1 MNAGSMLVLFLAIAS
16 EVVGTVALKASEGF
30 ARLGPTMLVVVGY
43 GLTFYLLGL
52 ALKQIP
58 LGVAYAIW
66 SGLGT
71 AGAVLAG
78 VLLWRIAQ
86 PGWRARDSV
95 DRRWGTCAQPL
106 PRRLRALRECAQ
118 PVPADLPAAL
128 RLQASQCSGRARGRP
143 RKNIPGARC
152 SLPAVCGEF

>member
-1 MNAGSMLVLFLAIAS
+1 MNAGSMLMLLLAIVS

-30 ARLGPTMLVVVGY
+30 ARLGPTALVVVGY
-43 GLTFYLLGL
+43 GLTFYFLGL

-78 VLLWRIAQ
+78 VLLWRESLSPAGVVGIALIVA
-86 PGWRARDSV
+86 GV
-95 DRRWGTCAQPL
+95 L
-106 PRRLRALRECAQ
+106 ILNLF
-118 PVPADLPAAL
+118 
-128 RLQASQCSGRARGRP
+128 
-143 RKNIPGARC
+143 PGA
-152 SLPAVCGEF
+152 STH

>member
-1 MNAGSMLVLFLAIAS
+1 MLVLFLAIAS
-16 EVVGTVALKASEGF
+16 EVVGTAALKASEGF
-30 ARLGPTMLVVVGY
+30 VRLGPTMLVVVGY

-78 VLLWRIAQ
+78 VLLWRESLNLAGVVGIALIVAGVVVLNLF
-86 PGWRARDSV
+86 PGTSAH
-95 DRRWGTCAQPL
+95 
-106 PRRLRALRECAQ
+106 
-118 PVPADLPAAL
+118 
-128 RLQASQCSGRARGRP
+128 
-143 RKNIPGARC
+143 
-152 SLPAVCGEF
+152 

>member
-1 MNAGSMLVLFLAIAS
+1 MNPGSMLILVLAILS

-30 ARLGPTMLVVVGY
+30 ARLGPNVLVVVGY
-43 GLTFYLLGL
+43 GLSFYFLAL

-78 VLLWRIAQ
+78 ILLWRESLTLAGVAGIVLIIA
-86 PGWRARDSV
+86 GV
-95 DRRWGTCAQPL
+95 IL
-106 PRRLRALRECAQ
+106 LNLF
-118 PVPADLPAAL
+118 
-128 RLQASQCSGRARGRP
+128 SGVSAH
-143 RKNIPGARC
+143 
-152 SLPAVCGEF
+152 

>member
-1 MNAGSMLVLFLAIAS
+1 MNPGPMLILLLAIVS

-30 ARLGPTMLVVVGY
+30 ARLGPTLLVVVGY
-43 GLTFYLLGL
+43 VLTFYFLGL

-78 VLLWRIAQ
+78 VLLWRESLSPAGVVGIALIVA
-86 PGWRARDSV
+86 GV
-95 DRRWGTCAQPL
+95 VIL
-106 PRRLRALRECAQ
+106 NLF
-118 PVPADLPAAL
+118 
-128 RLQASQCSGRARGRP
+128 
-143 RKNIPGARC
+143 PGA
-152 SLPAVCGEF
+152 SAH

>member
-1 MNAGSMLVLFLAIAS
+1 
-16 EVVGTVALKASEGF
+16 
-30 ARLGPTMLVVVGY
+30 MLVVVGY

-78 VLLWRIAQ
+78 VLLWRESLNLAGVIGIALIIVGVVVLNLF
-86 PGWRARDSV
+86 PGTSAH
-95 DRRWGTCAQPL
+95 
-106 PRRLRALRECAQ
+106 
-118 PVPADLPAAL
+118 
-128 RLQASQCSGRARGRP
+128 
-143 RKNIPGARC
+143 
-152 SLPAVCGEF
+152 

>member
-1 MNAGSMLVLFLAIAS
+1 VSAGSLLLLLLAILS

-30 ARLGPTMLVVVGY
+30 DRLGPTALVVIGY
-43 GLTFYLLGL
+43 GLTFFFLGL

-78 VLLWRIAQ
+78 MVLWRESLNPAGMLGIALIVV
-86 PGWRARDSV
+86 GV
-95 DRRWGTCAQPL
+95 L
-106 PRRLRALRECAQ
+106 ILNLF
-118 PVPADLPAAL
+118 
-128 RLQASQCSGRARGRP
+128 
-143 RKNIPGARC
+143 PGA
-152 SLPAVCGEF
+152 STH